1 MFFYW
6 INGVP
11 LRLKTIGVTISQLL
25 ITKDLKLFK
34 NLSNSQI

>member
-6 INGVP
+6 INGVS